1 MVIKTTK
8 GYYEVLKNVRD
19 ALNIQK
25 FEDAYLEEYFDSYD
39 YIVGDIASELL
50 RLKGFNSKDYSY
62 RKIPEYLAESCVY
75 KCGFFI
81 LRRINEEE
89 YKSLFEYYK
98 ENPNKE
104 LTIGDD
110 HVTPIEKV
118 NYDKDSL
125 VLESTKHVKP
135 NIVLDMN
142 RINKVKTFPLPSY
155 LKDDK
160 DDIKDSKK
168 GTTNNKF
175 NKPNQN
181 KNQINNNQN
190 KNQINNQNKNQINNN
205 QNRNQMTNNSFK
217 NNNHHKKN
225 KNKGGNSNGQ
235 QN

>member
-19 ALNIQK
+19 ALDILK
-25 FEDAYLEEYFDSYD
+25 FEEAYLEECFDNYD
-39 YIVGDIASELL
+39 YIVGDIASDLL
-50 RLKGFNSKDYSY
+50 RLKGFNTKDYSY
-62 RKIPEYLAESCVY
+62 KKIPEYLAESCVY

-81 LRRINEEE
+81 LRRINEDE
-89 YKSLFEYYK
+89 YKTLFEYYK
-98 ENPNKE
+98 ENPNNE
-104 LTIGDD
+104 LTVGDD

-118 NYDKDSL
+118 NYDKDAL

-142 RINKVKTFPLPSY
+142 RINRVKTFPLPLD

-160 DDIKDSKK
+160 DDLKDIRRSS
-168 GTTNNKF
+168 NNNRF
-175 NKPNQN
+175 NKTNQN
-181 KNQINNNQN
+181 KNQMN
-190 KNQINNQNKNQINNN
+190 
-205 QNRNQMTNNSFK
+205 NNSFQ
-217 NNNHHKKN
+217 NNNYHKKN